1 MGRATRIRKRT
12 AHLTIAL
19 TPGNGGAG
27 VEEGSR

>member
-19 TPGNGGAG
+19 APPDGGA
-27 VEEGSR
+27 EEGSR